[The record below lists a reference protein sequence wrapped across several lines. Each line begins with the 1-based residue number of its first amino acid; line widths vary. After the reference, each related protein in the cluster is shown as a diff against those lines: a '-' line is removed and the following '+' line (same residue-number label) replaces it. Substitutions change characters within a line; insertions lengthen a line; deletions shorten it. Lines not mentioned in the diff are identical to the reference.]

1 MPTTFNA
8 DQHNADQLNA
18 DEHSADQ
25 LDDLQSFLKDWLR
38 HSGRSQSDLRRA
50 LRTASIRMPVLLEEL
65 LRIQSREGLGG
76 LAEKLCSI
84 EALWLQED
92 QGEHPLGDR
101 AGEAMEADPLGQLDL
116 LLEEIRQEHQSG
128 E

>member
-1 MPTTFNA
+1 MATTY
-8 DQHNADQLNA
+8 
-18 DEHSADQ
+18 SADQ

-65 LRIQSREGLGG
+65 LRIQASEGLAG

-84 EALWLQED
+84 EAVWCQED
-92 QGEHPLGDR
+92 QGEHPLVDL
-101 AGEAMEADPLGQLDL
+101 ADADMEVDPLDQLDL
-116 LLEEIRQEHQSG
+116 LLEEIRQEDHSG
-128 E
+128 D

>member
-1 MPTTFNA
+1 MATTY
-8 DQHNADQLNA
+8 
-18 DEHSADQ
+18 SADQ

-65 LRIQSREGLGG
+65 LRIQASEGLAG

-84 EALWLQED
+84 EAVWLQED
-92 QGEHPLGDR
+92 QGEHHVPDL
-101 AGEAMEADPLGQLDL
+101 AGEALELDPLGQLDL

-128 E
+128 D